1 MDTYYPYDPTDPR
14 PIVGESHK
22 IIGGKILLRHIPTEN
37 SLAIDGFTEA
47 KSIVNLQ
54 PDKFYCPYSK
64 DTRYRESTRLVY
76 FNTINDDKTVT
87 CSYLAAGTPF
97 TANDANEIKAHIENT
112 AIHGGGG
119 SVDMTEV
126 NAAINTLRGEVNSSV
141 DNLQSLID
149 AEQLAI
155 DGLSVSV
162 DERFANITGD
172 AFFVYPALANDDIPE
187 EARHSLPLDND
198 VPFDD
203 AVWSGDDFAS
213 VENTF
218 ANCFGR
224 AAKLGD
230 IIHWTHTSIRGFGHA
245 IRTANA
251 WVNLDGGSHYTA
263 ERWEQICPLLTWA
276 DRKKLDALTNY
287 ELPTAAANIKGGI
300 KIGAGLEMDGD
311 TLNVK
316 QTTFTLGTTP
326 STVEGAMWLTVG

>member
-97 TANDANEIKAHIENT
+97 PAQDANEIKAHIENT

-119 SVDMTEV
+119 GSVDMTEV
-126 NAAINTLRGEVNSSV
+126 NAAI
-141 DNLQSLID
+141 DNLQALID

-162 DERFANITGD
+162 DERFANIKVSD
-172 AFFVYPALANDDIPE
+172 PYV
-187 EARHSLPLDND
+187 
-198 VPFDD
+198 
-203 AVWSGDDFAS
+203 
-213 VENTF
+213 
-218 ANCFGR
+218 
-224 AAKLGD
+224 
-230 IIHWTHTSIRGFGHA
+230 
-245 IRTANA
+245 
-251 WVNLDGGSHYTA
+251 
-263 ERWEQICPLLTWA
+263 
-276 DRKKLDALTNY
+276 
-287 ELPTAAANIKGGI
+287 LPTASANIKGGV
-300 KIGAGLEMDGD
+300 KIGNGLEMNGD

-316 QTTFTLGTTP
+316 QTTFTLGTDS

>member
-141 DNLQSLID
+141 DNLQVLID

-162 DERFANITGD
+162 DERFANIKVSD
-172 AFFVYPALANDDIPE
+172 PYV
-187 EARHSLPLDND
+187 
-198 VPFDD
+198 
-203 AVWSGDDFAS
+203 
-213 VENTF
+213 
-218 ANCFGR
+218 
-224 AAKLGD
+224 
-230 IIHWTHTSIRGFGHA
+230 
-245 IRTANA
+245 
-251 WVNLDGGSHYTA
+251 
-263 ERWEQICPLLTWA
+263 
-276 DRKKLDALTNY
+276 
-287 ELPTAAANIKGGI
+287 LPTASANIKGGVI
-300 KIGAGLEMDGD
+300 IGNGLEMNGD